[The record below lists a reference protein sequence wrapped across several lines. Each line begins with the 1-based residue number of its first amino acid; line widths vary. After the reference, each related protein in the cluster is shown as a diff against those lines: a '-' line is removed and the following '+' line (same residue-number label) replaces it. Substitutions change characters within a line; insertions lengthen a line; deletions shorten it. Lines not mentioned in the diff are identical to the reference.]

1 MSTPETDLL
10 TTTSYT
16 IKEAAAVVGRS
27 ELTIRRRID
36 KGRFP
41 SAELHRGSSGD
52 EWRIPGAD
60 LAKVAQQ
67 DGWEINLDIEDDQSD
82 DQPSTD
88 LLTAIEAKIQAE
100 SKIELLSK
108 DVQSLTDQVVA
119 VGKERDQARG
129 DLEYTKTELGKLE
142 KELGEQTKAA
152 AVAEA
157 RVDELRQRAE
167 QAEKLRTEIAQ
178 DRDSLDQQHRE
189 LEKTSAESISALSND
204 LKSTK
209 SDVEQAVGERD
220 ELAAKLAQAESSMG
234 WWTHMRYKRKT
245 ESIVEQL
252 PELTAPKA
260 EQITEM

>member
-41 SAELHRGSSGD
+41 GAELHRGASGD

-67 DGWEINLDIEDDQSD
+67 DGWEINLDIEDDQSQ
-82 DQPSTD
+82 DQPSSD
-88 LLTAIEAKIQAE
+88 LLATLEAKIQAE
-100 SKIELLSK
+100 SKIELLNK
-108 DVQSLTDQVVA
+108 DVQSLTDQVSTVEN
-119 VGKERDQARG
+119 ERDQARS
-129 DLEYTKTELGKLE
+129 DLEYTQTELGQIEKKLA
-142 KELGEQTKAA
+142 EQATST

-167 QAEKLRTEIAQ
+167 QAEKLRSEIAQ
-178 DRDSLDQQHRE
+178 ERDSLDQQHRE
-189 LEKTSAESISALSND
+189 LEKTSAESISALSGD
-204 LKSTK
+204 LESTK
-209 SDVEQAVGERD
+209 SDAEKLVGERD
-220 ELAAKLAQAESSMG
+220 ELEAKLAEAEGSMG
-234 WWTHMRYKRKT
+234 WWTRRRYQK
-245 ESIVEQL
+245 
-252 PELTAPKA
+252 
-260 EQITEM
+260 

>member
-41 SAELHRGSSGD
+41 GAELRRGASGD

-67 DGWEINLDIEDDQSD
+67 DGWEINLDIEDDQSQ

-88 LLTAIEAKIQAE
+88 LLGAIEAKIQAE
-100 SKIELLSK
+100 SKIELLNK
-108 DVQSLTDQVVA
+108 DVQSLTDQVST
-119 VGKERDQARG
+119 VGNERDQARS
-129 DLEYTKTELGKLE
+129 DLEYTQTELGQLE
-142 KELGEQTKAA
+142 KQLAEQTTAT

-167 QAEKLRTEIAQ
+167 QAEKLRAEISQ
-178 DRDSLDQQHRE
+178 ERDSLDQQHRE
-189 LEKTSAESISALSND
+189 LEKTSAESLSVLSND
-204 LKSTK
+204 LESTK
-209 SDVEQAVGERD
+209 SNAEKLAGERD
-220 ELAAKLAQAESSMG
+220 ELAAKLDQAESSMG
-234 WWTHMRYKRKT
+234 WWTRRKY
-245 ESIVEQL
+245 QR
-252 PELTAPKA
+252 
-260 EQITEM
+260 